1 MLLPSGVRV
10 IDMQV
15 GEGPLPA
22 KGERVWCHFKAW
34 PRGFRFATSVLTYL
48 STYCFARTAYLTTL
62 VLRSSCFLLATYCV
76 LLTPWVSGA
85 ARLRT
90 RRS

>member
-34 PRGFRFATSVLTYL
+34 PRGFRLATLVRTYL
-48 STYCFARTAYLTTL
+48 TTYCFARTAYLTT
-62 VLRSSCFLLATYCV
+62 
-76 LLTPWVSGA
+76 
-85 ARLRT
+85 
-90 RRS
+90 